1 VKARDA
7 LTDARTA
14 LYQASAYLSAEVP
27 PDAREVFKVML
38 HQAQP
43 WHALAFVYPN
53 DPNVQRMQVV
63 ELLLSGLN
71 QLIRDL
77 EHTP

>member
-1 VKARDA
+1 MKTRDA
-7 LTDARTA
+7 LIEARTS

-27 PDAREVFKVML
+27 LEAREVFKVMV

-43 WHALAFVYPN
+43 WSALAYVYP
-53 DPNVQRMQVV
+53 DSQPVQRMRAV

-71 QLIRDL
+71 QLLRDL
-77 EHTP
+77 ETTP

>member
-1 VKARDA
+1 MKARDA

-27 PDAREVFKVML
+27 LEAREVFKVML

-43 WHALAFVYPN
+43 WSALAYVYP
-53 DPNVQRMQVV
+53 DSQPVQRMRAV

-71 QLIRDL
+71 HLIRDL
-77 EHTP
+77 ENSL